1 MRPADS
7 WSVGLPRPDE
17 REGTIVRRFL
27 GSDTMLI
34 PRQQCILVHP
44 GIW

>member
-7 WSVGLPRPDE
+7 WSVGLTRPDE
-17 REGTIVRRFL
+17 REGAIVRRFL
-27 GSDTMLI
+27 GAMVI

-44 GIW
+44 VIW